1 MTDTLDDTRHVYDD
15 ADQPLPDSMPTR
27 EPASSPT
34 RVWVRAALIRAIKTM
49 AQAAIGVLGTGAIGL
64 MQADWM
70 NVLSVALMGG
80 VLSLLTSIA
89 GIPEVDAAKASRA
102 LQTGE
107 FRFKPDTGPLVGNI
121 PPDVTHSD

>member
-1 MTDTLDDTRHVYDD
+1 MSENALNNLHDDT
-15 ADQPLPDSMPTR
+15 DQALPDSLPAS
-27 EPASSPT
+27 EPASNPA
-34 RVWVRAALIRAIKTM
+34 RMWVRAALIRALKTM

-89 GIPEVDAAKASRA
+89 GIPEVDDGSSLASI
-102 LQTGE
+102 T
-107 FRFKPDTGPLVGNI
+107 DTR
-121 PPDVTHSD
+121 D

>member
-1 MTDTLDDTRHVYDD
+1 MSENALNNLHDNT
-15 ADQPLPDSMPTR
+15 DQPLPDSLPTH
-27 EPASSPT
+27 ESTPSPT
-34 RVWVRAALIRAIKTM
+34 RVWVRAALIRALKTM

-89 GIPEVDAAKASRA
+89 GIPEVDDGESLASITDR
-102 LQTGE
+102 
-107 FRFKPDTGPLVGNI
+107 
-121 PPDVTHSD
+121 

>member
-1 MTDTLDDTRHVYDD
+1 MSDETTKYDDT
-15 ADQPLPDSMPTR
+15 DQALPDSMPTP
-27 EPASSPT
+27 EPTPSPT

-89 GIPEVDAAKASRA
+89 GIPEVDDGSSLAA
-102 LQTGE
+102 
-107 FRFKPDTGPLVGNI
+107 I
-121 PPDVTHSD
+121 SDK

>member
-1 MTDTLDDTRHVYDD
+1 MSDNNLQDHPATDD
-15 ADQPLPDSMPTR
+15 ADQPLPERTPNH

-34 RVWVRAALIRAIKTM
+34 RVWVRAALIRALKTM

-64 MQADWM
+64 MQADWA

-89 GIPEVDAAKASRA
+89 GIPEVDDGSSLASITDSA
-102 LQTGE
+102 
-107 FRFKPDTGPLVGNI
+107 N
-121 PPDVTHSD
+121 

>member
-1 MTDTLDDTRHVYDD
+1 MSDETLHNLQDHPAPDDT
-15 ADQPLPDSMPTR
+15 DQPLPDSLPAR

-34 RVWVRAALIRAIKTM
+34 RVWVRAALIRALKTM

-64 MQADWM
+64 MQVDWL

-89 GIPEVDAAKASRA
+89 GIPEVDDGESLASITDR
-102 LQTGE
+102 
-107 FRFKPDTGPLVGNI
+107 
-121 PPDVTHSD
+121 

>member
-1 MTDTLDDTRHVYDD
+1 MYKR
-15 ADQPLPDSMPTR
+15 QLPDSLPTR
-27 EPASSPT
+27 EPTPSQT
-34 RVWVRAALIRAIKTM
+34 RVWVRAALIRALKTM

-89 GIPEVDAAKASRA
+89 GIPEVDDGSSLASITDR
-102 LQTGE
+102 
-107 FRFKPDTGPLVGNI
+107 
-121 PPDVTHSD
+121 

>member
-1 MTDTLDDTRHVYDD
+1 MSNETIDGPRHTYAD
-15 ADQPLPDSMPTR
+15 ANQPLPDSLPAR

-34 RVWVRAALIRAIKTM
+34 RVWVRAALIRAVKTM

-89 GIPEVDAAKASRA
+89 GIPEVDDGSSLASI
-102 LQTGE
+102 T
-107 FRFKPDTGPLVGNI
+107 DSS
-121 PPDVTHSD
+121 H

>member
-1 MTDTLDDTRHVYDD
+1 MSENALNNLHDD
-15 ADQPLPDSMPTR
+15 ADQPLPDSTPNH

-34 RVWVRAALIRAIKTM
+34 RVWVRAALIRALKTM

-89 GIPEVDAAKASRA
+89 GIPEVDDGESLASITDS
-102 LQTGE
+102 QN
-107 FRFKPDTGPLVGNI
+107 F
-121 PPDVTHSD
+121 

>member
-1 MTDTLDDTRHVYDD
+1 MSENTLHNLQDHPAPDEI
-15 ADQPLPDSMPTR
+15 DQPLPDSLPTR

-34 RVWVRAALIRAIKTM
+34 RVWVRAALIRALKTM

-70 NVLSVALMGG
+70 NVLSIALMGG

-89 GIPEVDAAKASRA
+89 GIPEVDGGESLASI
-102 LQTGE
+102 T
-107 FRFKPDTGPLVGNI
+107 DTR
-121 PPDVTHSD
+121 D

>member
-1 MTDTLDDTRHVYDD
+1 MSDETLHNLQDHPTPDD
-15 ADQPLPDSMPTR
+15 ADQPLTDSLPAR

-64 MQADWM
+64 MQADWA

-80 VLSLLTSIA
+80 VLSVLTSIA
-89 GIPEVDAAKASRA
+89 GIPEVDDGSSLAAITDSA
-102 LQTGE
+102 
-107 FRFKPDTGPLVGNI
+107 N
-121 PPDVTHSD
+121 

>member
-1 MTDTLDDTRHVYDD
+1 MGNETIDDTRHAYDD
-15 ADQPLPDSMPTR
+15 ADQPLPESMPTR

-80 VLSLLTSIA
+80 VLSVLTSIA
-89 GIPEVDAAKASRA
+89 GIPEVDD
-102 LQTGE
+102 GE
-107 FRFKPDTGPLVGNI
+107 SLAGITDTR
-121 PPDVTHSD
+121 D

>member
-1 MTDTLDDTRHVYDD
+1 MSNETIDGTRHTYAD
-15 ADQPLPDSMPTR
+15 AAQPLPDSLPAR
-27 EPASSPT
+27 EPAPSPT
-34 RVWVRAALIRAIKTM
+34 RVWVRAALIRALKTM

-89 GIPEVDAAKASRA
+89 GIPEVDDGSSLASI
-102 LQTGE
+102 T
-107 FRFKPDTGPLVGNI
+107 DSS
-121 PPDVTHSD
+121 H

>member
-1 MTDTLDDTRHVYDD
+1 MCIR
-15 ADQPLPDSMPTR
+15 DSTP
-27 EPASSPT
+27 SPT
-34 RVWVRAALIRAIKTM
+34 RVWVRAALIRALKTM

-89 GIPEVDAAKASRA
+89 GIPEVDDGESLASIA
-102 LQTGE
+102 
-107 FRFKPDTGPLVGNI
+107 DTR
-121 PPDVTHSD
+121 D

>member
-1 MTDTLDDTRHVYDD
+1 MTDTLDDT
-15 ADQPLPDSMPTR
+15 DQPMPDSLSTH

-89 GIPEVDAAKASRA
+89 GIPEVDDGSSLATITDSA
-102 LQTGE
+102 
-107 FRFKPDTGPLVGNI
+107 D
-121 PPDVTHSD
+121 

>member
-1 MTDTLDDTRHVYDD
+1 MSEETLDNLNDHPTPDES
-15 ADQPLPDSMPTR
+15 DQALPDSLPTR

-34 RVWVRAALIRAIKTM
+34 RVWVRAALIRALKTM

-64 MQADWM
+64 MQVDWL

-89 GIPEVDAAKASRA
+89 GIPEVDDGSSLASITDSA
-102 LQTGE
+102 
-107 FRFKPDTGPLVGNI
+107 N
-121 PPDVTHSD
+121 